1 MLISLLLMGPAM
13 ATSDVLFVG
22 NSYTI
27 SNNLNA
33 TVADVFAAAGEEVNT
48 NRVAAGGLTLA
59 VHAERAADPSSD
71 WYTKLV
77 TEASEREWV
86 VLQDQSQ
93 TPGFPATEPAWIASR
108 DGAVAL
114 DSLVSDA
121 GAQTMFFLTWG
132 YVDGDS
138 MNEWLYPDYSAM
150 QGHLTRGY
158 IAYAEAC
165 ATAER
170 PVWIA
175 PVGPAF
181 GYIHDQLLA
190 RGEDPL
196 ASGSLFADLY
206 SGDGSHPAR
215 LGTQLAAY
223 VFYASISGESPVG
236 LAPPSGLDPTRV
248 LALQEAAAA
257 VVFDPAD
264 SFSFPWEEASSP
276 DDTGAPSTDTGAEDL
291 EGDTG
296 PEDPLSDTGED
307 ELPGGVEEE
316 DSGGEPLSEDDG
328 STDDGPGPGDYPA
341 TIDDDDEKGGCSH
354 VRASH
359 SHFGWILLLMVLRR
373 RD

>member
-1 MLISLLLMGPAM
+1 MLTSLLLMGPAM

-22 NSYTI
+22 NSYTT

-33 TVADVFAAAGEEVNT
+33 TVADVFAAAGEEVST

-93 TPGFPATEPAWIASR
+93 TPGFPSTEPAWIASR

-132 YVDGDS
+132 YVEGDS

-158 IAYAEAC
+158 IEYAEAC

-190 RGEDPL
+190 SGEDPL

-223 VFYASISGESPVG
+223 VFYASLTGESPVG
-236 LAPPSGLDPTRV
+236 LTPPADLDPDRV
-248 LALQEAAAA
+248 MVLQEAAAA

-264 SFSFPWEEASSP
+264 AFSFPWEDEA
-276 DDTGAPSTDTGAEDL
+276 

-296 PEDPLSDTGED
+296 SGEVTDDTGVLSPGTDTGED
-307 ELPGGVEEE
+307 EL
-316 DSGGEPLSEDDG
+316 EDDFG
-328 STDDGPGPGDYPA
+328 DDTEEADSDGASSGEQPAESGRGPGDYPA
-341 TIDDDDEKGGCSH
+341 TLDEDEDKSGCSH
-354 VRASH
+354 IRDSGGSTVWAL
-359 SHFGWILLLMVLRR
+359 FALLAMRR
-373 RD
+373 RA